1 MILFQKESDFNLA
14 NTITF
19 LNITAGVFAIY
30 FISQELYN
38 FAVISAWI
46 GGAFD
51 ILDGK
56 VARKFGLSSQFGIQL
71 DSFADFLSFVI
82 VPLLLLYFAIFKSS
96 ELNPIIFGIAFVLY
110 TISGLR
116 RLIRFNLNSNEGEA
130 EKFFTGIP
138 TPLGAILLWIALLF
152 WQFEI
157 VINPLFYTIYIVV
170 VGFLLNSKIKIP
182 HP

>member
-1 MILFQKESDFNLA
+1 MIFSKESDFNLA
-14 NTITF
+14 NIITF

-30 FISQELYN
+30 FISEGLYN
-38 FAVISAWI
+38 LAVISAWI

-56 VARKFGLSSQFGIQL
+56 VARKFGLSSPFGIQL

-82 VPLLLLYFAIFKSS
+82 VPLLLIYFAIFKGSD
-96 ELNPIIFGIAFVLY
+96 LNPLIYGFAIVFY

-130 EKFFTGIP
+130 EKFFTGVP
-138 TPLGAILLWIALLF
+138 TPLGAILLWISLLF

-157 VINPLFYTIYIVV
+157 IENSLFIAISMIVV
-170 VGFLLNSKIKIP
+170 AFLLNSKLKIP